1 MLGYNPLSRAMTPE
15 RWQKV
20 KEICFAVLDREPDE
34 RAAALQELCAGDDE
48 LQRDVEVMI
57 ADAGREET
65 VYLPAS
71 PRGVATPPRLP
82 PLAAFAVM
90 NQGNGD
96 NTTRLT
102 SQDRVPASGVPE
114 RAGATGYRLVA
125 GTPLGPYTIIGPIG
139 VGGMGEVYAARD
151 SGLKRDVAIKILP
164 RDLATDADRL
174 ARFRR
179 EAQVLAS
186 LNHQNVAAIYG
197 LHDAGDVLA
206 LVMELVEGETLAA
219 RIARG
224 RLPVK
229 EVIGVAQQIAE
240 ALESAHEQGI
250 VHRDL
255 KPANIKIR
263 PDDQVKVLD
272 FGLAKALDP
281 RSGVGSVDRR
291 DGSGSD
297 DYLTA
302 TGIVVGTGPYMAPE
316 QVRGKALDR
325 RADIWAFGVVCW
337 EMLTGRRLFDGET
350 LSDVLGAVLHT
361 EPDWSQLPR
370 ETPPVLQ
377 RLLRRCLQKSPRMRL
392 DSATAVRLDLQEA
405 LDGADVIN
413 DRPGRPWLPWAVAG
427 VATAG
432 ALLVVLITSLTTP
445 ETPTTHSAVL
455 KAELGADIAL
465 RDDPGSAIAVSPD
478 GRTLVFVSAA
488 SSVPPMLYV
497 RRVDELDARPLEGT
511 QNARSPFFSPDGQW
525 IGFFADKKLK
535 RISVSGGPALDI
547 CAADDA
553 RGGSWSDD
561 HRWIVFAPEKTKGL
575 FKVAATG
582 GVPEPVT
589 KLVSGEL
596 THRWPQILPGSR
608 SVLYTSSTKTDEWN
622 DARLMV
628 QALSGGE
635 PKVLQPGSY
644 GRFVASGHL
653 LFVQNGAISAASFD
667 AQKLEPP
674 GRSATVVDNIVAD
687 STTGGA
693 QYAVSND
700 GTLVFLQGRK
710 STKAVSVV
718 WMERSGSIGTLH
730 DTPLDWTNPQVSPR
744 GTHLAF
750 DVHDGRNRDIWI
762 LDLDTRQMSQ
772 LTSDAA
778 DDYKPVWTRDSKR
791 IVFTSTRNGAPN
803 LYWQPVDGTGP
814 TQRLTTSANPQSAGS
829 WDPSGLK
836 LAYEELRP
844 GTGKDIFILPFD
856 KATGLPTKPFLLI
869 GEPDNQAEPVFSP
882 GGQWL
887 AFHGATPNRTEVFVR
902 SLEGEGRWQ
911 ISTGGGRD
919 AAWVGSPS
927 SGELLYFSTSDERIM
942 TARYNVSGNSFR
954 HAQPVPWSVIRFGRP
969 PRDGRTFHLYPNGER
984 VVGVPRSPSNMTIM
998 FDLFSRLRR
1007 IAPASN

>member
-1 MLGYNPLSRAMTPE
+1 MTPE

-20 KEICFAVLDREPDE
+20 KQICFAVLDREPDE
-34 RAAALQELCAGDDE
+34 RAAALQELCAGDSE
-48 LQRDVEVMI
+48 LQRDVEVMM
-57 ADAGREET
+57 ADACRDET

-71 PRGVATPPRLP
+71 PRGVATPARLP

-90 NQGNGD
+90 NQGTGD
-96 NTTRLT
+96 DTTRLT
-102 SQDRVPASGVPE
+102 SQDRVPASGVPA
-114 RAGATGYRLVA
+114 RAGAAGYRLVA
-125 GTPLGPYTIIGPIG
+125 GTPLGPYTIVGPIG

-151 SGLKRDVAIKILP
+151 SALKRDVAIKILP
-164 RDLATDADRL
+164 RDLATNTDRL

-186 LNHQNVAAIYG
+186 LNHPNVAAIYG
-197 LHDAGDVLA
+197 LHDAGDMLA
-206 LVMELVEGETLAA
+206 LVMELVEGETLAE

-224 RLPVK
+224 PLPVK

-240 ALESAHEQGI
+240 ALASAHEQGI

-281 RSGVGSVDRR
+281 RSGMGSGDRR

-297 DYLTA
+297 EYLTA

-337 EMLTGRRLFDGET
+337 EMLTGTRLFDGET

-427 VATAG
+427 VATAV
-432 ALLVVLITSLTTP
+432 ALLVVLITSLSTP
-445 ETPTTHSAVL
+445 GTPTTHSAFL
-455 KAELGADIAL
+455 RADLGADISL
-465 RDDPGSAIAVSPD
+465 RLDLGSAIALSPD
-478 GRTLVFVSAA
+478 GGTLVFASAT
-488 SSVPPMLYV
+488 SSVPSMLYV
-497 RRVDELDARPLEGT
+497 RRIDELDARPLDGT
-511 QNARSPFFSPDGQW
+511 QNAKSPFFSPDGQW

-535 RISVSGGPALDI
+535 RISASGGPAFDI
-547 CAADDA
+547 CEADDP

-561 HRWIVFAPEKTKGL
+561 GKWIVFAPEKAKPL
-575 FKVAATG
+575 VKVAATG

-589 KLVSGEL
+589 KFVSGEL
-596 THRWPQILPGSR
+596 THRWPQVLPGSR
-608 SVLYTSSTKTDEWN
+608 DVLYTSSRKTDEWTE
-622 DARLMV
+622 AKLMV
-628 QALSGGE
+628 QSLSGGE
-635 PKVLQPGSY
+635 PTVLQPGFY
-644 GRFVASGHL
+644 GRYVASGHL
-653 LFVQNGAISAASFD
+653 LFVQSGTLSAAFFD
-667 AQKLEPP
+667 PQRHEPP
-674 GRSATVVDNIVAD
+674 GRAAAVVDNLAAD
-687 STTGGA
+687 PSTGGA
-693 QYAVSND
+693 QYAVADD
-700 GTLVFLQGRK
+700 GTLVFLQGRR

-718 WMERSGSIGTLH
+718 WMARSG
-730 DTPLDWTNPQVSPR
+730 DTGSLNEAPLDWTNPQVSPTR
-744 GTHLAF
+744 DRLAF

-762 LDLDTRQMSQ
+762 LDLNTRQMTQ
-772 LTSDAA
+772 LTFDAA
-778 DDYKPVWTRDSKR
+778 DDYKPIWTLDGER
-791 IVFTSTRNGAPN
+791 IVFTSTRNGAAN
-803 LYWQPVDGTGP
+803 LYWQSADGAGPV
-814 TQRLTTSANPQSAGS
+814 QRLTTSPNPQNAGS
-829 WDPSGLK
+829 WHHSGK
-836 LAYEELRP
+836 YLAYEELRP

-856 KATGLPTKPFLLI
+856 KATPTPMKPVLFV

-882 GGQWL
+882 DGKWL
-887 AFHGATPNRTEVFVR
+887 AFHGATPKRTEVFVR
-902 SLEGEGRWQ
+902 SFEGEGQWQ

-919 AAWVGSPS
+919 AAWSPKS
-927 SGELLYFSTSDERIM
+927 ELLYFSTGDQRIM
-942 TARYNVSGNSFR
+942 TARYSVSGNSFR
-954 HAQPVPWSVIRFGRP
+954 HAQPVPWSVIPLGRP
-969 PRDGRTFHLYPNGER
+969 PRDGRTFHLYRDGER
-984 VVGVPRSPSNMTIM
+984 VVGVPRDPIQLTMI

-1007 IAPASN
+1007 IAPAAN